1 MAWSGVGNES
11 GQMKTKRALAGFI
24 LGASSLA
31 AVLLLAETPSTNP
44 DALLQL
50 TATTANVTGAPDSV
64 RIEILRWSTDDER
77 DRVMAAWDLRSS
89 VATPG
94 LDKGAGKQGR
104 GAGKGRG
111 PTSVSSNNM
120 TPEASLA
127 RALNETT
134 TVGYLWSSEVAGY
147 ALRYAGKVDAADGS
161 RRIILI
167 TRRLGAANQR
177 WNPTFQ
183 GTANSYEFS
192 VIELR
197 LNAKGEGEGR
207 ASLVGKVAPDMA
219 AKIMTLENYDAL
231 PTVFNTVRMRA
242 GNAPAKKP

>member
-1 MAWSGVGNES
+1 MARSCLGNES
-11 GQMKTKRALAGFI
+11 GQMKTKRAMACFV
-24 LGASSLA
+24 LGALSLA
-31 AVLLLAETPSTNP
+31 AALLLAETPSANP
-44 DALLQL
+44 NALMQL
-50 TATTANVTGAPDSV
+50 TAITANVSAPDSV

-77 DRVMAAWDLRSS
+77 ERLMAAWDLKSS
-89 VATPG
+89 AATPG

-111 PTSVSSNNM
+111 PTSESSNNT

-167 TRRLGAANQR
+167 TRRLGAVNQR

-183 GTANSYEFS
+183 GTSNSYEFS

-207 ASLVGKVAPDMA
+207 ASLVGKVAPDVA
-219 AKIMTLENYDAL
+219 AKIVTLENYDAL
-231 PTVFNTVRMRA
+231 PAVFHTVRMSA
-242 GNAPAKKP
+242 GNALAKKP

>member
-1 MAWSGVGNES
+1 MARSCLGNQS
-11 GQMKTKRALAGFI
+11 RQMKTKRAVACFI
-24 LGASSLA
+24 VGASSLA
-31 AVLLLAETPSTNP
+31 AALLLAETPSTNP

-77 DRVMAAWDLRSS
+77 ERLMGAWDLTSS
-89 VATPG
+89 AATPG
-94 LDKGAGKQGR
+94 LGKGAGKQGK
-104 GAGKGRG
+104 AGKGRG
-111 PTSVSSNNM
+111 PTSEFSNNT
-120 TPEASLA
+120 TPEGSLA

-134 TVGYLWSSEVAGY
+134 TVGYLWSSEIAGY
-147 ALRYAGKVDAADGS
+147 ALRYAGKVDAPDGS

-167 TRRLGAANQR
+167 TRRLGAVNQR

-183 GTANSYEFS
+183 GTSNSYEFS

-207 ASLVGKVAPDMA
+207 ASLVGKVAPDVA
-219 AKIMTLENYDAL
+219 AKIVTLENYSL
-231 PTVFNTVRMRA
+231 PAVFQNVRIRA
-242 GNAPAKKP
+242 AENPGRRP